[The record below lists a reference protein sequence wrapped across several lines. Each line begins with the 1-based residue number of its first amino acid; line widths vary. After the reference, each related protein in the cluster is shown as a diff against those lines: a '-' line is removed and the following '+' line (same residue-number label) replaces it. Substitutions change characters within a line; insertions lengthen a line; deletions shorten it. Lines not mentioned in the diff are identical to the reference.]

1 MAGEPVATAVLLTA
15 FGALLAVSVGLSR
28 ASARLGLPV
37 VLLFL
42 LVGVL
47 AGSEGLGHIA
57 FEDYQFAY
65 RVGTAAL
72 VFILFDGGLNT
83 SFTHA
88 RAVVGT
94 SLVLAT
100 IGVMAVAALVGVAA
114 HMLGVGWPLS
124 LLLGAIVSSTDA
136 AAVFSTLSASG
147 TRLRKRVGLTLEVE
161 SGINDPMAVILTTV
175 LTAALMGARTTLLSV
190 GWHVLLELV
199 IGGVMGFLVAHGG
212 RWLILR
218 IRLPAAGLYPAFT
231 LAIACLAYGVT
242 TLLNGSGFLAVYVTG
257 MTLGSGALPH
267 AVSIR
272 RVHVALG
279 WLSQVVMFLLLGLL
293 VSPSRLVNV
302 APMGLALAL
311 FLALVARPAVVLL
324 ILRPFGYPWRDAAF
338 VGWVG
343 LRGAVPIVLATIPV
357 MAGAPAS
364 RELFDVVFF
373 IVVVGSIVPGAT
385 VTRVA
390 RWLGVESSAPPPPST
405 VVEVDALAPQGD
417 ELRAYFVSS
426 DLAVCGAT
434 LAEVPFPAGAA
445 VSMLERG
452 GALIAPSGSTR
463 LEAGDYVYVIAPPDD
478 RSHVELL
485 FGLPEEH

>member
-1 MAGEPVATAVLLTA
+1 MAGEPTATAVLLAA

-100 IGVMAVAALVGVAA
+100 IGVVAVAALVGVAA

-212 RWLILR
+212 RWL
-218 IRLPAAGLYPAFT
+218 
-231 LAIACLAYGVT
+231 
-242 TLLNGSGFLAVYVTG
+242 
-257 MTLGSGALPH
+257 
-267 AVSIR
+267 
-272 RVHVALG
+272 
-279 WLSQVVMFLLLGLL
+279 
-293 VSPSRLVNV
+293 
-302 APMGLALAL
+302 
-311 FLALVARPAVVLL
+311 
-324 ILRPFGYPWRDAAF
+324 
-338 VGWVG
+338 
-343 LRGAVPIVLATIPV
+343 
-357 MAGAPAS
+357 
-364 RELFDVVFF
+364 
-373 IVVVGSIVPGAT
+373 
-385 VTRVA
+385 
-390 RWLGVESSAPPPPST
+390 
-405 VVEVDALAPQGD
+405 
-417 ELRAYFVSS
+417 
-426 DLAVCGAT
+426 
-434 LAEVPFPAGAA
+434 
-445 VSMLERG
+445 
-452 GALIAPSGSTR
+452 
-463 LEAGDYVYVIAPPDD
+463 
-478 RSHVELL
+478 
-485 FGLPEEH
+485 